1 MPLTASYF
9 DGLTSRRHRVFLAVE
24 GGMARISGDV
34 ERDCPLADLRVSEAS
49 RHGPRIVTFP
59 DGAHLEI
66 EDQAGFAQLLART
79 GHRDTVVARL
89 QQSWRA
95 TLLAAAGM
103 ALALLLLWRY
113 ALPLAAELIAAAVPA
128 TVEQALGESALQALD
143 RRMLAPSTLAPAEQA
158 RISAQFAQ
166 LASLQGQASRYRLL
180 FRKSR
185 IGPNALALPSGQIVL
200 TDELVRLL
208 TDDSEA
214 LMGVLA
220 HELGHLER
228 RHLLRRIVHGAATG
242 AAAMALFGDASGLV
256 ATLPALLLD
265 LKYSRDAEFEADD
278 YAAALMK
285 ASGLDPGRLA
295 LALQRL
301 GGDEQH
307 TAAYLSSHPAT
318 AERVERL
325 RGGAPQ

>member
-1 MPLTASYF
+1 MGSAAVYF
-9 DGLTSRRHRVFLAVE
+9 DGVTSRRHQVVLVVE
-24 GGMARISGDV
+24 DGIAMIHGDV
-34 ERDCPLADLRVSEAS
+34 QRHCPLAELRVSEAS

-66 EDQAGFAQLLART
+66 EDKAAFARLLSRT
-79 GHRDTVVARL
+79 GHRDTLVARL

-95 TLLAAAGM
+95 TLLAGAGM
-103 ALALLLLWRY
+103 AIALLLLWRY
-113 ALPLAAELIAAAVPA
+113 ALPVAAKLAAAAVPA
-128 TVEQALGESALQALD
+128 RVEQALGTSALQTLD
-143 RRMLAPSTLAPAEQA
+143 RQWLSPSTLLPAEQEK
-158 RISAQFAQ
+158 ISTQFAQ
-166 LASLQGQASRYRLL
+166 LTRTLDHAPRYRLL

-200 TDELVRLL
+200 TDELLQLL
-208 TDDSEA
+208 ADDNDA

-228 RHLLRRIVHGAATG
+228 RHLMRRIVHGAATG

-256 ATLPALLLD
+256 ASLPALLLD

-285 ASGLDPGRLA
+285 ARGLDASRLA
-295 LALQRL
+295 LALERL
-301 GGDEQH
+301 AGDEPKAH
-307 TAAYLSSHPAT
+307 AYLSSHPAT
-318 AERVERL
+318 AERVVRL
-325 RGGAPQ
+325 RAERP